1 MNQSLRSVAEL
12 QQVLLEDLDQRARA
26 KAHLELS
33 WIAMRENRRDA
44 AVRHLREA
52 VALDRQLAQA
62 RQRLRELGVNPGAL
76 GDFAERRARTPGT
89 LLNRLMRLMRQERR
103 PRRG

>member
-44 AVRHLREA
+44 AVRHPREA

-76 GDFAERRARTPGT
+76 GDFAERGARKPGT
-89 LLNRLMRLMRQERR
+89 LLNRLLRLMRQERR
-103 PRRG
+103 PRRS

>member
-1 MNQSLRSVAEL
+1 MQQSLRSAAEL
-12 QQVLLEDLDQRARA
+12 HQVLMEDPNQQNRAR
-26 KAHLELS
+26 AHLELS

-52 VALDRQLAQA
+52 VALDRGLAQA

-89 LLNRLMRLMRQERR
+89 LLNRLARWMGRA
-103 PRRG
+103 PRRAR